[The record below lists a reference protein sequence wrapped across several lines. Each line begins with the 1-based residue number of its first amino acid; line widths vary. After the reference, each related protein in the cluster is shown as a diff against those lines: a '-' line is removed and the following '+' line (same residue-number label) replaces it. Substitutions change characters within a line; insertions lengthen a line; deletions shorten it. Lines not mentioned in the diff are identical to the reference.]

1 MSDQPHQQA
10 ESRTVGTPSTGIGEA
25 LGASVE
31 FVLGN
36 HFLSLPELE
45 SLHEG
50 YVFELPGLS
59 VDSVGLRIN
68 GRDMGRGRLVRVG
81 DHLGVVV
88 ESLGA

>member
-1 MSDQPHQQA
+1 M
-10 ESRTVGTPSTGIGEA
+10 
-25 LGASVE
+25 GASVE

-36 HFLSLPELE
+36 HFLSLQELE

-59 VDSVGLRIN
+59 VDTVGLRIN

>member
-1 MSDQPHQQA
+1 MSDQPFPQA
-10 ESRTVGTPSTGIGEA
+10 EIPTAGASSTGIGEA

-36 HFLSLPELE
+36 HFLSLQELE

-68 GRDMGRGRLVRVG
+68 GRDVGRGRLVRVG

>member
-1 MSDQPHQQA
+1 M
-10 ESRTVGTPSTGIGEA
+10 TGGTPSTSLGEA
-25 LGASVE
+25 LGVSVE

-36 HFLSLPELE
+36 HFLSLQELE

-68 GRDMGRGRLVRVG
+68 GRDVGRGRLVRVG
-81 DHLGVVV
+81 DHLGVIV